1 MCKFTHVQ
9 VVYYIAYMASVRHVG
24 VDEVGRGPLAGPV
37 TVCTLAVFEGFDN
50 KFFKGITDSKKLTKN
65 SREEWSKKLH
75 RARREG
81 KINFAVSSVS
91 ARRIDEKGISWAV
104 RVAISTALR
113 RLDLNEKKAHI
124 FLDGL
129 LKAPK
134 KFVQQKTI
142 IGGDRKNKLISAAS
156 VVAKVHRDAYM
167 VRLSKR
173 YKKYKFD
180 VHKGY
185 GTKIHKIAIKKHGLS
200 KQHRKSFC
208 GIKH

>member
-1 MCKFTHVQ
+1 
-9 VVYYIAYMASVRHVG
+9 MASVRHVG